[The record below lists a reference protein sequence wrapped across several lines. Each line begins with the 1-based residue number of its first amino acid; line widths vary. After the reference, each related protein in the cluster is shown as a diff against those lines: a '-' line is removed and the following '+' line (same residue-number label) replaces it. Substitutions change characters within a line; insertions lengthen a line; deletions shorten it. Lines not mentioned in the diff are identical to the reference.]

1 MTFRAPVTT
10 SVPIPLLLS
19 PALTP
24 VTPSVSTPAVGT
36 PRFPAAEAPR
46 TRGRALI

>member
-10 SVPIPLLLS
+10 SVPAALLLS

-24 VTPSVSTPAVGT
+24 VTPNASTPAADT
-36 PRFPAAEAPR
+36 PLLPAAEAPR